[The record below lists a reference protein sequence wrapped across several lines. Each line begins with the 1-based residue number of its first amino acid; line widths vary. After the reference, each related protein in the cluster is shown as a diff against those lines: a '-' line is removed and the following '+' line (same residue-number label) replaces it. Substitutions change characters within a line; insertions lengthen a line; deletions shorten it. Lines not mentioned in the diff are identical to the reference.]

1 VWRRGYDWIAASGW
15 ALIAFVVSSSWLL
28 GWYVLW
34 PLPFAAIS
42 NDRRLR
48 IASLALAAYFVAM
61 RWPIL
66 TLGEG

>member
-1 VWRRGYDWIAASGW
+1 
-15 ALIAFVVSSSWLL
+15 
-28 GWYVLW
+28 VLW